1 MYPVGPGGAAHGQD
15 RQGTYAVGRSDT
27 FAVPGAACPGAGSY
41 EKVVTDLELETEE
54 RERCRSEL
62 LDLGLIIPTGSK
74 HASRLDVENGTPA
87 EAETDGVAV
96 IDPEIALLRLLQREQ
111 QRLRTHLAEAD
122 ASYSALESLVGR
134 FLRPGAVTKGTDVE
148 VEVLTDY
155 RRIQQV
161 LEDMSH
167 VVQHE
172 EALMHPG
179 TLQREFPE
187 RVLERDRRQLDKGV
201 RIRAI
206 FNQRFVSVPEQAEYF
221 RRKAEQGAEIRMSPV
236 VPMNMVIADHHFA
249 LIPLD
254 PSNPTLGAILAR
266 GAALVRSYLALYEY
280 CWHTAAPY
288 GEVLNSEQG
297 GDGLTEQQRAALQ
310 MLASGMKD
318 EKIAR
323 SMGVSLRTVSRML
336 SEVMAELGA
345 SSRFEAG
352 VRAARLGW
360 LD

>member
-1 MYPVGPGGAAHGQD
+1 MGRTERAGTPSTDLTLTLYQELRARGAD
-15 RQGTYAVGRSDT
+15 
-27 FAVPGAACPGAGSY
+27 SY
-41 EKVVTDLELETEE
+41 DKVVADLELDVEE
-54 RERCRSEL
+54 RERCRTEL
-62 LDLGLIIPTGSK
+62 LDLGLIVPTGFA
-74 HASRLDVENGTPA
+74 HASRLDAEDAPA
-87 EAETDGVAV
+87 PEGEVAGAVETDGVAV
-96 IDPEIALLRLLQREQ
+96 IDPQISLLRLLQREQ
-111 QRLRTHLAEAD
+111 ERSRTRLAEAD
-122 ASYSALESLVGR
+122 QSYTALEALVGR
-134 FLRPGAVTKGTDVE
+134 FLRGTLTKGTEVE
-148 VEVLTDY
+148 VEVITDY
-155 RRIQQV
+155 RRIQQL

-167 VVQHE
+167 LVQHE

-187 RVLERDRRQLDKGV
+187 RVLERDKRQLDKGV

-206 FNQRFVSVPEQAEYF
+206 FNQRFASVPEQAEYF

-254 PSNPTLGAILAR
+254 PENPTAGVIHAR
-266 GAALVRSYLALYEY
+266 GSALVRSYLALYEY
-280 CWHTAAPY
+280 CWHTATPY
-288 GEVLNSEQG
+288 GEALHPEPG
-297 GDGLTEQQRAALQ
+297 GDGLTEQQRAALR

-352 VRAARLGW
+352 VRATRLGW

>member
-1 MYPVGPGGAAHGQD
+1 MGKNDKTGTQSTDLTLSLYQELRARGA
-15 RQGTYAVGRSDT
+15 V
-27 FAVPGAACPGAGSY
+27 SY
-41 EKVVTDLELETEE
+41 EKVVVDLELEADE

-62 LDLGLIIPTGSK
+62 LELGLIVPTGEK
-74 HASRLDVENGTPA
+74 HASRLDVES
-87 EAETDGVAV
+87 ETQDDVASDTVAV

-111 QRLRTHLAEAD
+111 QRLKAQLAEAD
-122 ASYSALESLVGR
+122 RSYSALESLADR
-134 FLRPGAVTKGTDVE
+134 FLRPGTLTKGTEVE

-179 TLQREFPE
+179 TLQREFPA

-236 VPMNMVIADHHFA
+236 VPMNMVIVDHHSA

-280 CWHTAAPY
+280 CWHTATPY
-288 GEVLNSEQG
+288 GEVVNSEAG
-297 GDGLTEQQRAALQ
+297 GDGLTEQQRAALH

-336 SEVMAELGA
+336 SELMAELGA

>member
-1 MYPVGPGGAAHGQD
+1 MGRTERA
-15 RQGTYAVGRSDT
+15 GTQSADLTLTLYEELRAR
-27 FAVPGAACPGAGSY
+27 GAGSY
-41 EKVVTDLELETEE
+41 DRVVADLELDTEE
-54 RERCRSEL
+54 RERCRTEL
-62 LDLGLIIPTGSK
+62 LDLGLIVPTGFN
-74 HASRLDVENGTPA
+74 HASRLDAEGSPVRETEA
-87 EAETDGVAV
+87 EAETDTVAV
-96 IDPEIALLRLLQREQ
+96 IDPQTSLLRLLQREQ
-111 QRLRTHLAEAD
+111 ERSRTRLAEAD
-122 ASYSALESLVGR
+122 QSYHALEALVGR
-134 FLRPGAVTKGTDVE
+134 FLRGTLAKGTEVE

-155 RRIQQV
+155 RRIQQL

-167 VVQHE
+167 LVQHE

-187 RVLERDRRQLDKGV
+187 RVLERDKRQLDKGV

-206 FNQRFVSVPEQAEYF
+206 FNQRFASVPEQAEYF

-254 PSNPTLGAILAR
+254 PANPTVGAIHAR
-266 GAALVRSYLALYEY
+266 GSALVRSYLALYEY
-280 CWHTAAPY
+280 CWHTATPY
-288 GEVLNSEQG
+288 GEALHPEPG
-297 GDGLTEQQRAALQ
+297 GDGLTEQQRAALR

-352 VRAARLGW
+352 VRATRLGW

>member
-1 MYPVGPGGAAHGQD
+1 MSKTEKARTRSADLAVSLYQELRARGA
-15 RQGTYAVGRSDT
+15 S
-27 FAVPGAACPGAGSY
+27 SY
-41 EKVVTDLELETEE
+41 DKVVADLELDIDE
-54 RERCRSEL
+54 RERCRTEL
-62 LDLGLIIPTGSK
+62 LNLGLIVPTNSK
-74 HASRLDVENGTPA
+74 HDSRLDVESGAPP
-87 EAETDGVAV
+87 EAETDTVAV

-111 QRLRTHLAEAD
+111 QRLQAHLAEAD
-122 ASYSALESLVGR
+122 RSYSTLESLAGR
-134 FLRPGAVTKGTDVE
+134 FLRPGTLTKGSEVE

-179 TLQREFPE
+179 TLQREYPE

-206 FNQRFVSVPEQAEYF
+206 FNQRFASVPEQAAYF

-280 CWHTAAPY
+280 CWHTATPY
-288 GEVLNSEQG
+288 GEVVNSEQG
-297 GDGLTEQQRAALQ
+297 GDGLTEQQRAALR

-336 SEVMAELGA
+336 SELMAELGA